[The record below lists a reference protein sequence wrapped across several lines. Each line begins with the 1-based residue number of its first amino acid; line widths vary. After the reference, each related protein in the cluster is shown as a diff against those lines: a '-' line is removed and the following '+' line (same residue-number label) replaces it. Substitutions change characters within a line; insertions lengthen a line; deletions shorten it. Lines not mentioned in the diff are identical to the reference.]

1 MGNVDTSFANRVLR
15 DMNTGVLVLNKQ
27 GTIIY
32 TNKPARKMLEIGKNE
47 TLDYFSLFMD
57 IIKDDSEASAYNDGF
72 NEYIFQSIYSKS
84 ETHLGRV
91 KFMSPSGVKRSFEM
105 TTSYLEND
113 ENEDEFQIVITLC
126 DVSAEEELRVKYRD
140 SSTIF
145 SVFLIGICLWLT
157 IYTLWD
163 DLGEPFSKKFITH
176 GVEVLGIILLFVIL
190 KFSSLKWKDIGLFS
204 GNPKRIAV
212 SSIIMCG
219 VAFTILL
226 TIKLIFRNNPSII
239 RQGPFFNFSVMDFN
253 RWFYIVTALVQE
265 FLARGCVQSNLKRI
279 LDCKHPSAVSIY
291 MASLVFAVLHI
302 HLGIGFM
309 VGAALLGGVLGI
321 VYDKQETIWGVWII
335 HWFTGTM
342 AALMGVFYK

>member
-113 ENEDEFQIVITLC
+113 ENED
-126 DVSAEEELRVKYRD
+126 
-140 SSTIF
+140 
-145 SVFLIGICLWLT
+145 
-157 IYTLWD
+157 D
-163 DLGEPFSKKFITH
+163 DLYDQSPQ
-176 GVEVLGIILLFVIL
+176 L
-190 KFSSLKWKDIGLFS
+190 
-204 GNPKRIAV
+204 
-212 SSIIMCG
+212 
-219 VAFTILL
+219 
-226 TIKLIFRNNPSII
+226 RNNCCGRRNHI
-239 RQGPFFNFSVMDFN
+239 R
-253 RWFYIVTALVQE
+253 
-265 FLARGCVQSNLKRI
+265 
-279 LDCKHPSAVSIY
+279 
-291 MASLVFAVLHI
+291 
-302 HLGIGFM
+302 
-309 VGAALLGGVLGI
+309 AALRSIRKIQFDLPDQDLCIPADVRLRIQIRLI
-321 VYDKQETIWGVWII
+321 VPR
-335 HWFTGTM
+335 TGQD
-342 AALMGVFYK
+342 LD